1 MALVSVP
8 VTEKNREAYVKTV
21 LINTLK
27 VCDFKN
33 DSGSCV
39 FHYEW
44 TAGEKTPSI
53 EVKTSY
59 SKNTFHA
66 LVRQATNERW
76 FNIQV
81 LTERSGDMAG
91 RATTGHRRAKD
102 VNAVKK
108 IDTSRIIWAENV
120 GTGSDV
126 WYARTPFEVVI
137 FRTSQTITDLN
148 RGESASFSMS
158 ES

>member
-8 VTEKNREAYVKTV
+8 LTQKDRKTYVKTV

-44 TAGEKTPSI
+44 VNGEHSPSI
-53 EVKTSY
+53 ECKTSY

-81 LTERSGDMAG
+81 INEKTS
-91 RATTGHRRAKD
+91 TKRAKT

-108 IDTSRIIWAENV
+108 IDTNRIIWAENE
-120 GTGSDV
+120 GTGSRI
-126 WYARTPFEVVI
+126 WYARTAFEVVE

-148 RGESASFSMS
+148 KGESASFSMS
-158 ES
+158 AS